1 MNLLVEENWTAPHRY
16 KALSDFYQEFD
27 SGIFTKPME
36 AGQENLMIKL
46 KAQEFLTQFEN
57 FSKDIEISQKLQQV
71 QEQFIYVSSIIM
83 ENNDIVGQ
91 AVKDKYQEIET
102 MILTFGKE
110 EVVKLSMEDWVNIRD
125 KLTQIDNA

>member
-1 MNLLVEENWTAPHRY
+1 
-16 KALSDFYQEFD
+16 
-27 SGIFTKPME
+27 ME
-36 AGQENLMIKL
+36 PGQENLMIKL

-71 QEQFIYVSSIIM
+71 QEQFIYVASIIM

-125 KLTQIDNA
+125 KLTQLDNA